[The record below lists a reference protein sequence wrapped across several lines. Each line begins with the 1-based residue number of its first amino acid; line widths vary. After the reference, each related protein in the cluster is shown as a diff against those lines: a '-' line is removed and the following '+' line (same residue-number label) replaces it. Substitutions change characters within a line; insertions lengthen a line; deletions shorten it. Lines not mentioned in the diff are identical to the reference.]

1 MKHVNK
7 LFIFIVFLFL
17 VIAIFLPISSASKNP
32 ESIFSRVLR
41 IANNNQNT
49 EKTASIIL
57 GGDVMLGRTVMTTSL
72 DKNDPT
78 YPFLK
83 IADYTNSAD
92 LVFVNLENPIIENCP
107 RDYESL
113 KFCARPEMIKGLT
126 HAGIDI
132 VSLANN
138 HSKNY
143 GQSGFEETKGLLNRK
158 GIDYVGDGNL
168 VIRDVNGIKFGF
180 LGFDFLTNTPQDS
193 DYDLTHQSSQKVD
206 ILIVGV
212 HWGVEYEAS
221 PLESQKQ
228 VANKLVESGASA
240 IAGHHPHW
248 VQSIDRIGGVPVYY
262 SLGNLVFDQMWSEKT
277 KSGLIVKLTFTGR
290 ELTSEEQIHTYMNN
304 WAQPEMVTQ

>member
-1 MKHVNK
+1 MKHINK
-7 LFIFIVFLFL
+7 LFVFMALVLALSIFL
-17 VIAIFLPISSASKNP
+17 LPISPDGNG
-32 ESIFSRVLR
+32 ESIVHKISRLFVSGETPARVATLV
-41 IANNNQNT
+41 
-49 EKTASIIL
+49 L

-72 DKNDPT
+72 DKQNPE
-78 YPFLK
+78 YPFEK
-83 IADYTNSAD
+83 IASLTNSAD

-143 GQSGFEETKGLLNRK
+143 GQFGFEETKRLLNQE
-158 GIDYVGDGNL
+158 GVDYVGDGNL
-168 VIRDVNGIKFGF
+168 IIRDVNGIKFGF
-180 LGFDFLTNTPQDS
+180 LGFDFLTNTPEDS
-193 DYDLTHQSSQKVD
+193 DYDLVNASARKVGV
-206 ILIVGV
+206 LVVGV
-212 HWGVEYEAS
+212 HWGVEYES
-221 PLESQKQ
+221 IPRESQKEI
-228 VANKLVESGASA
+228 AKRLVESGANV

-248 VQSIDRIGGVPVYY
+248 VQSIDHIDGVPVFY

-277 KSGLIVKLTFTGR
+277 KSGLIVKLTFTGK

-304 WAQPEMVTQ
+304 WAQPTIVTE